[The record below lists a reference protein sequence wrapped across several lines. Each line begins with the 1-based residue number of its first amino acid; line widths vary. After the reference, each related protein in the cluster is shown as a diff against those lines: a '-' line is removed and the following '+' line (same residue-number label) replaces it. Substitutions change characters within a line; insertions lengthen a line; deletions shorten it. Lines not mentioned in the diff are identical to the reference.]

1 MIQATA
7 AKRTTLKPVEGRLRT
22 RCAKCET
29 EFYVGPS
36 LSMKMGVN
44 SGHCTCA
51 KCQTFLHVEILEGDE
66 AWTEPFDDYLA
77 RTRK

>member
-1 MIQATA
+1 M
-7 AKRTTLKPVEGRLRT
+7 
-22 RCAKCET
+22 
-29 EFYVGPS
+29 S

-44 SGHCTCA
+44 SGHCTCQ
-51 KCQTFLHVEILEGDE
+51 KCNTFLHVEILEGDE